1 MRSLISTLFVVLSA
15 ASVATAQTA
24 SANVTLKIDSV
35 RTLGFSARGFDL
47 RVQDA
52 ETRVELTRSTD
63 SVTRELVRIAAAR
76 AVLPEV
82 VIEVCDSTEATF
94 MRLRLT
100 GVTIESEHV
109 ALSTSRALL
118 EQQRLAQQ
126 EALSSLMSDYRE
138 AERELAVAE
147 ELGKTRITTRQDLAR
162 ARDRVSDLKQ
172 RRDLLRQRQ
181 GIVDRQLEKMG
192 PVDEMLTLRVR
203 QVDIESR

>member
-109 ALSTSRALL
+109 ALSTSRSLL